1 MGAINEIKG
10 GNKYAFNN
18 LVENYRHIYYK
29 IARLYL
35 RDETVII
42 SVIER
47 FLHYTFQ
54 NIVEVKTER
63 DFIIWSTKKLIED
76 VLIEK
81 RKYDRDFIKREKT
94 KSLDAGISSGSSLT
108 LNTSSKDKDEYSL
121 YREASLVESAITSIK
136 EEYRLSAL
144 LYFYADFDIQ
154 MISEILNLPT
164 SKVEDNINNS
174 RLTLYEIVREKEA
187 DIYGF

>member
-1 MGAINEIKG
+1 MGALNEIKG

-42 SVIER
+42 GVIER

-108 LNTSSKDKDEYSL
+108 LNTSSKAKDEYSL

-136 EEYRLSAL
+136 
-144 LYFYADFDIQ
+144 
-154 MISEILNLPT
+154 
-164 SKVEDNINNS
+164 
-174 RLTLYEIVREKEA
+174 
-187 DIYGF
+187 